1 MILECEEC
9 HTRYLVP
16 DTAIGPDGR
25 TVRCAHC
32 RHSWF
37 QMPAPAEV
45 ATPEQTSP
53 AAEPAPIAAETT
65 PPVAE
70 EPSGAFDYQPPFRP
84 RRNPARRWTFITAA
98 AGVAMLGV
106 TGLIAYGDAP
116 GLAKRLGVSIGQQ
129 DSPLT
134 IAKRPIERRELP
146 DGTEMFAVSGQV
158 LNPTDQRQ
166 TVPDVRADLRDAQG
180 RLVYSWTI
188 RPEKGSL
195 PPHSAVDF
203 NSAKINVPVNSRTL
217 VLSFSGDGES

>member
-16 DTAIGPDGR
+16 DTAIGAEGR

-37 QMPAPAEV
+37 QLPAPAEAI
-45 ATPEQTSP
+45 ATQP
-53 AAEPAPIAAETT
+53 AAPVDDAVPAEDEAR
-65 PPVAE
+65 PVDE
-70 EPSGAFDYQPPFRP
+70 MPSGAFDYHPPFRP
-84 RRNPARRWTFITAA
+84 RRNPARRWTSVAVA
-98 AGVAMLGV
+98 AGVAMLGI

-116 GLAKRLGVSIGQQ
+116 NLAARLGVSIGQK
-129 DSPLT
+129 DTPLT
-134 IAKRPIERRELP
+134 IAKRPIERRDLP

-166 TVPDVRADLRDAQG
+166 NVPDVRADLRDAQG

-188 RPEKGSL
+188 RPEKTSL
-195 PPHSAVDF
+195 PPHGAVDF
-203 NSAKINVPVNSRTL
+203 NSAKINVPVNSKML
-217 VLSFSGDGES
+217 MLSFSGDGES